1 MSNNSLGHHISQQ
14 FNTELEDIRSK
25 VLAMGGMVEQQIQEA
40 VKALVSADVELA
52 EGVVKN
58 DVKINALEVSID
70 EECARILARR
80 QPAASDLRLIV
91 AVIKTITDLERIG
104 DEAEKVARM
113 AIDLAELER
122 PRSQYQETQAL
133 GERVQRMVHD
143 ALDAFARMDVDAAFQ
158 VAQYDNEIDHQYEG
172 ILRQLITH
180 MMEDPRSIKRVM
192 DVIWS
197 VRALER
203 IGDHAKNICEYI
215 VYLVKGKDVRHLG
228 LEAIE
233 KELSPKSPPSD

>member
-1 MSNNSLGHHISQQ
+1 MDNSTLGHHISQQ
-14 FNTELEDIRSK
+14 FNAELEDIRSK
-25 VLAMGGMVEQQIQEA
+25 VLAMGGLVEQQIQDA
-40 VKALVSADVELA
+40 IKALVTADVELA

-58 DVKINALEVSID
+58 DVKINALEVNVD

-113 AIDLAELER
+113 AVELADLDR
-122 PRSQYQETQAL
+122 PRSQYHETQTL
-133 GERVQRMVHD
+133 GESVQRMVHD
-143 ALDAFARMDVDAAFQ
+143 ALDAFARMDVDAALK
-158 VAQYDNEIDHQYEG
+158 VAQYDEEVDHKYEG

-215 VYLVKGKDVRHLG
+215 IYLVKGKDVRHLG

-233 KELSPKSPPSD
+233 KELSP

>member
-1 MSNNSLGHHISQQ
+1 MDKNSLGHHISQQ
-14 FNTELEDIRSK
+14 FNAELEDVRSK
-25 VLAMGGMVEQQIQEA
+25 VLAMGGLVEQQIQDA
-40 VKALVSADVELA
+40 INALVSADVEMA

-58 DVKINALEVSID
+58 DVRINALEVNID

-113 AIDLAELER
+113 AVELASLDR
-122 PRSQYQETQAL
+122 PRNQYHETQVL

-143 ALDAFARMDVDAAFQ
+143 ALDAFARMDVEAALQ
-158 VAQYDNEIDHQYEG
+158 VAHYDEEVDHEYEG

-215 VYLVKGKDVRHLG
+215 IYFVKGKDVRHLG
-228 LEAIE
+228 LDAIE
-233 KELSPKSPPSD
+233 KEIKP